1 MNSITDLVNE
11 EVQQEEVAPVSY
23 DEYIKMVEQQ
33 DPIQAMLMQQV
44 LNMSEAIA
52 QLNARIHTLE
62 QYTLYLVKKV
72 DGEEVVKET
81 VEG

>member
-1 MNSITDLVNE
+1 MSSIADLVNE
-11 EVQQEEVAPVSY
+11 EVQQEEVTPVSY

-52 QLNARIHTLE
+52 QLNARIQTLE